1 MNGIDHTFPVSE
13 EIAHK
18 LDEVKDEIVN
28 SPAVTKT
35 TRLFTGSKETMN
47 TVAITMGLLALILWL
62 KD

>member
-18 LDEVKDEIVN
+18 LDDLKDDIVN

-47 TVAITMGLLALILWL
+47 TLAITLGLVALIFWL